1 MFGTWIMAE
10 SETVRALSRWLQRG
24 ALSDG
29 PTLLLLTGVA
39 ILFVWI
45 GLYAWEWSRRRTPRP
60 LTGAHGL
67 FHELCLAHRLS
78 VAEEDLLSRAAERR
92 RLAQPGL
99 LFIDPRILG
108 ELSQGPK
115 PEAAEYRRLA
125 ERLFGTST

>member
-1 MFGTWIMAE
+1 MFSTWIMAE
-10 SETVRALSRWLQRG
+10 SEAIRAVSRWLQRG

-29 PTLLLLTGVA
+29 TTLFLLTGGA
-39 ILFVWI
+39 ILLVWI
-45 GLYAWEWSRRRTPRP
+45 GLYAWEWARRRTPRP
-60 LTGAHGL
+60 LTGAHAL

-99 LFIDPRILG
+99 LFVDPRILG
-108 ELSQGPK
+108 ELAQSAK

-125 ERLFGTST
+125 ERLFGGST